1 MKLIATTKTG
11 YLAEVSETEVA
22 NLLGYS
28 STYDDGYRTLQRNYP
43 DENLTGLEIEIE
55 RMHDVA
61 KMLRNLTQT
70 DIAKARQTLRYTQ
83 EKIDELQDIVDK
95 LTLFETLKEA

>member
-1 MKLIATTKTG
+1 MRLIASTKSG
-11 YLAEVSETEVA
+11 YLAEVSETEIA
-22 NLLGYS
+22 NLLGYD

-43 DENLTGLEIEIE
+43 NENLTGLEIEVE
-55 RMHDVA
+55 RMYDVA
-61 KMLRNLTQT
+61 KMLRNLNTT

-95 LTLFETLKEA
+95 LTLFETLKKA